1 MYLQLVSLLL
11 DIGHARHSWF
21 WGVCVCVCVLRSS
34 VLMALELKRFFTFRV
49 RLYIITCEIIHYNV

>member
-21 WGVCVCVCVLRSS
+21 WGVCVCVCVCVCFE
-34 VLMALELKRFFTFRV
+34 VLSFDGIRVKTFF
-49 RLYIITCEIIHYNV
+49 YISCEIIHYNV